1 MKLEM
6 EHAWEITN
14 GPNSGAIETI
24 PLKQTF
30 FTVTLYNPSKM
41 RHAA

>member
-6 EHAWEITN
+6 KHGKITN
-14 GPNSGAIETI
+14 GSDSGATETI